1 MSSAQAEMMTVIDVS
16 PPTPLPNPSSP
27 LPFFF
32 LDSDIQQEWM
42 ERWAGK
48 MELSTDLHLPAENCF
63 IGG

>member
-1 MSSAQAEMMTVIDVS
+1 MFLLLLPLLR
-16 PPTPLPNPSSP
+16 PPPV
-27 LPFFF
+27 F
-32 LDSDIQQEWM
+32 LFLVSDIQQEWM